1 MSKHVAKQIAL
12 SCSLS
17 LTACGGG
24 DATPISG
31 TTQSE
36 AEALNS
42 AAEMLDKSDDA
53 VAQSRA
59 NGAKT
64 E

>member
-1 MSKHVAKQIAL
+1 MKPLIITAL
-12 SCSLS
+12 ILSLS
-17 LTACGGG
+17 ACGGG
-24 DATPISG
+24 DSTPIAG

-42 AAEMLDKSDDA
+42 AAEMLDKADAA
-53 VAQSRA
+53 VAKGTA
-59 NGAKT
+59 EA

>member
-1 MSKHVAKQIAL
+1 MRSNLVKLITVGGAL
-12 SCSLS
+12 LLS
-17 LTACGGG
+17 ACGGG
-24 DATPISG
+24 DTTPISG

-59 NGAKT
+59 DGAKAQ
-64 E
+64 

>member
-1 MSKHVAKQIAL
+1 MNTKLVSAKLCAMASSLLL
-12 SCSLS
+12 S
-17 LTACGGG
+17 ACGGG

-42 AAEMLDKSDDA
+42 AAEMLDKSDDS
-53 VAQSRA
+53 VKRA
-59 NGAKT
+59 RAIPQ
-64 E
+64 